1 MVEKKQETEGDEKKK
16 KANKRLALHM
26 EVGVTIHSDVAKFH
40 LWDEEKKEDLYE
52 ELSVVVKKAK
62 KELHQIL
69 STRVDLWQETGSH
82 TTTWREISET
92 GRPDKQGQAG
102 EA

>member
-1 MVEKKQETEGDEKKK
+1 MDEKKKETEGDEKKK
-16 KANKRLALHM
+16 ANKRVALHM

-40 LWDEEKKEDLYE
+40 LWDEDKKEDLFE
-52 ELSVVVKKAK
+52 DLSNVVKKAK
-62 KELHQIL
+62 KELNQIL

-82 TTTWREISET
+82 TTTWRKISET